1 MALPDALNPPRSTGC
16 DAAGLRSLDVSRNQ
30 LQSLPSGLALAT
42 ALSRLNIA
50 CNRGVHLTCADVEH
64 LLARLPNL
72 RTLEDWDTQTP
83 EDVREYAAR
92 VLQLRAD

>member
-1 MALPDALNPPRSTGC
+1 MRSRPCSTGC
-16 DAAGLRSLDVSRNQ
+16 DAAGLRSLDVSHNQ

-50 CNRGVHLTCADVEH
+50 CNCGLHLTRADVER
-64 LLARLPNL
+64 LLACLPNL

-83 EDVREYAAR
+83 EDVRDFAAR
-92 VLQLRAD
+92 VLHLRAD